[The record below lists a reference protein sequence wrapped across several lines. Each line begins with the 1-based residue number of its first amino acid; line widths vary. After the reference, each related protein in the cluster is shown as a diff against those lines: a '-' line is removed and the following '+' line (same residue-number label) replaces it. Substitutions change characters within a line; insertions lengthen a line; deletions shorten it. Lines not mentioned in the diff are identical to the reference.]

1 MRLSLGLL
9 GLLLVLLIVGLS
21 LRLALRSVGGLRP
34 PATAAAGARA
44 GAASGP
50 ALPEIV
56 VNAPAASQPVVQQL
70 QRDLAQALEA
80 GGRHTQDAED
90 ADAAKR

>member
-21 LRLALRSVGGLRP
+21 LRLALRSVGGVRP
-34 PATAAAGARA
+34 PAAAVG

-50 ALPEIV
+50 ASATLEIV
-56 VNAPAASQPVVQQL
+56 VAPAASQPVVQQL
-70 QRDLAQALEA
+70 QRDLAQALSE
-80 GGRHTQDAED
+80 GSRHTQDAED